1 MHARLLSPSRAL
13 SPPTPPK
20 KEALTGRTTPVFFS
34 STDPKSPPTPLRV
47 APHSSWRG
55 PAVVDAAAVEAVAAR
70 AAVRARRVRGAMA
83 GGVVAVGEGGCWG
96 MWV

>member
-1 MHARLLSPSRAL
+1 MRARVLSPSRAL

-47 APHSSWRG
+47 APHRSWRG
-55 PAVVDAAAVEAVAAR
+55 PAVVAVAAGE
-70 AAVRARRVRGAMA
+70 AAEMLGVGPDGGAGTTRGV
-83 GGVVAVGEGGCWG
+83 GVTK
-96 MWV
+96 